1 MKYVYH
7 AYFTANNG
15 ATYHNKPFSYTNKK
29 TAIRSIREICRG
41 NLDNGK
47 FCVFRV
53 FRVPQTPPDPQ
64 RFYPEEL
71 VCQGI
76 VR

>member
-29 TAIRSIREICRG
+29 TAIKSIKEICRG

-47 FCVFRV
+47 TGVVRV
-53 FRVPQTPPDPQ
+53 YMVPQERAD
-64 RFYPEEL
+64 EL
-71 VCQGI
+71 TYYFGDLVFEKT